1 MKKETIGKFILGILL
16 ASFLYLHYVV
26 LDRVFKQ
33 PSNLTEVNGII
44 DNYQIVRIP
53 KRYAGYNYAYALKLK
68 NEITKFAI
76 HNKNERAFNYIT
88 NNNIQNK
95 KVKLLYDKNGH
106 NSSSD
111 LTFHVYS
118 LEIENRQI
126 LEITESKRTD
136 KIGLFVFLITD
147 IVLFGMI
154 FYAWKLK
161 NNPKLKNKN
170 RSKSLD
176 KKTRQKSKK
185 TPYA

>member
-26 LDRVFKQ
+26 FDRVFKQ

-68 NEITKFAI
+68 SEITKFAI
-76 HNKNERAFNYIT
+76 HDKNERAFNYIT
-88 NNNIQNK
+88 TNNIQNK

-118 LEIENRQI
+118 LEIENKLI

-136 KIGLFVFLITD
+136 KFGLIVFLITD
-147 IVLFGMI
+147 IVLFGII
-154 FYAWKLK
+154 FYVWKMKKKPEVK
-161 NNPKLKNKN
+161 NKNHSEFLKNK
-170 RSKSLD
+170 
-176 KKTRQKSKK
+176 TRKGREK